1 MINQE
6 TYFALSTPGGRSATA
21 TIRISGPHSKNTILK
36 LFKNKNK
43 NLNTP
48 LNHELNQITELKG
61 AVSQLSSSIEERL
74 GNFGTSIGNSLTQQ
88 TQNTQ
93 KSLMEM
99 HERLAIIDRAQ
110 ENIHSLSTQVNDLQ
124 NILSNKQLRGAFGEV
139 QLENIV
145 KDALPQNAYQFQ
157 YTLISNTRVDCIVK
171 MPQPPGSICIDS
183 KFPLEDYKKF
193 ANSSN
198 EQEKKDNLKS
208 FHNAVQKHIKDI
220 ADKYISPGETADSAI
235 MFLPSESI
243 YSEINIRFPRL
254 VNESRNKKVYMA
266 GPDNLMLL
274 LHTVRAILR
283 DATMSQTAGKIQ
295 IEVDKLTNDLNLF
308 IEKPTPEQVQQ
319 NLDSSN
325 KIRVS
330 MNIFKFSGEI
340 FKFLENCPLNPIRKE
355 KELPTAIMNMINE
368 SSSYMKGIAIA
379 EHVPDLTSKSDIH
392 TINKLFV

>member
-1 MINQE
+1 LSESVLKFNQDLVSE
-6 TYFALSTPGGRSATA
+6 FVEDFDN
-21 TIRISGPHSKNTILK
+21 IE
-36 LFKNKNK
+36 NKN
-43 NLNTP
+43 NNPITP

-93 KSLMEM
+93 KYLMEM

-295 IEVDKLTNDLNLF
+295 IEVDKLTNDLNLLADRILKLDKHF
-308 IEKPTPEQVQQ
+308 DLARKDLDEIKISHRKIENRGNVITSI
-319 NLDSSN
+319 D
-325 KIRVS
+325 VS
-330 MNIFKFSGEI
+330 DK
-340 FKFLENCPLNPIRKE
+340 KK
-355 KELPTAIMNMINE
+355 
-368 SSSYMKGIAIA
+368 
-379 EHVPDLTSKSDIH
+379 LTE
-392 TINKLFV
+392 